1 MGKIH
6 YKWPFS
12 IATLNYQ
19 LPAVEDDWSRSR
31 GFLMLFVGQVS
42 PLDAVKLGISVT
54 TKDLAR
60 LGVPLEDSTA
70 PSETNTETNILRTL
84 VEPDGDSHG
93 GHGGHGQKM
102 ADVPGSFG
110 AGPPWT
116 DGLVRF
122 CFHANVPSRIKT
134 LVQNAMLELE
144 KAIPCI
150 RFKQIR
156 ASNTTCEFS
165 PSVIITSFDN
175 RGCASSHLG
184 WYSATTQQ
192 WVNLK
197 ARKPR
202 QGGAW

>member
-1 MGKIH
+1 M
-6 YKWPFS
+6 
-12 IATLNYQ
+12 
-19 LPAVEDDWSRSR
+19 
-31 GFLMLFVGQVS
+31 
-42 PLDAVKLGISVT
+42 KLGISVT
-54 TKDLAR
+54 TKDLAK
-60 LGVPLEDSTA
+60 LGVPLDDSTA
-70 PSETNTETNILRTL
+70 PKETNAETNIIRTL
-84 VEPDGDSHG
+84 VEPAGDSHG

-122 CFHANVPSRIKT
+122 CFHADVPSRIKT

-150 RFKQIR
+150 RFKQIQIHR
-156 ASNTTCEFS
+156 TSSTNCDVY

-197 ARKPR
+197 ARKPG
-202 QGGAW
+202 QGGAYRGMVKVEEIGIQSVPSSTFNLYWTKLAE